1 MENIDQIKLSN
12 NIELYAKQVVE
23 GFITG
28 KHKSPYH
35 GFSVEFAEHRLYN
48 NGESTRHIDWKL
60 YARSDKLF
68 IKRYEEE
75 TNLRCQIII
84 DTSSSMYYPNFKTIT
99 LEEPNK
105 VLFSVYASAVLMN
118 LLSKQRDAVGLSTYS
133 DKIENHIVAKT
144 STRHHQLL
152 YHELKKILAIDA
164 KLNQRKTSTISS
176 LHQIAERINQ
186 RSLVVLF
193 TDMITNEVDL
203 DDVFDAFKHLK
214 HKKHEVILFYLS
226 DAPKELNLEFNNKPY
241 NFIDVETGKNLKINP
256 FHYKDEYL
264 KKIDLY
270 HKKLRLKCLQYKVD
284 LIEVDIN
291 KGYDQIISSYL
302 LKRQK
307 MF

>member
-48 NGESTRHIDWKL
+48 NGESTRNIDWKL
-60 YARSDKLF
+60 YARTDKLF
-68 IKRYEEE
+68 VKRYEEE

-99 LEEPNK
+99 LEKPNK
-105 VLFSVYASAVLMN
+105 VLFSVYASAVLMH

-133 DKIENHIVAKT
+133 DEIENHIVAKT

-152 YHELKKILAIDA
+152 YHELKKILSVDA
-164 KLNQRKTSTISS
+164 KSNQRRTSTISS

-193 TDMITNEVDL
+193 SDMITNEVDL
-203 DDVFDAFKHLK
+203 DDVFDAFRHLK
-214 HKKHEVILFYLS
+214 HKKHEVVLFYLS
-226 DAPKELNLEFNNKPY
+226 EASKELNLEFNNKPY
-241 NFIDVETGKNLKINP
+241 NFIDVETGKNIKINP
-256 FHYKDEYL
+256 FQYKHEYR

-270 HKKLRLKCLQYKVD
+270 HEKLRLKCLQYKID

-291 KGYDQIISSYL
+291 KGYDQIITSYL